1 LGLKVIHGL
10 PSNAGDQQFASQ
22 SSARALVQFAHY
34 AFSECLAFA
43 GDGRREPGAGDHML
57 SHANEVTRLIIDA
70 AKGVPID

>member
-1 LGLKVIHGL
+1 LKVIHGL

-43 GDGRREPGAGDHML
+43 GMAGANPARATMTYPSRHRPGASLPSWHG
-57 SHANEVTRLIIDA
+57 E
-70 AKGVPID
+70 